1 MAARLLILGC
11 KTMREGVTV
20 SAVFLVGAIALF
32 LAARYVVP
40 PEVFHLQHIVLFLAL
55 VLVILAPVILI
66 STFLL
71 SVIPGAREKLDKC
84 EH

>member
-1 MAARLLILGC
+1 MGTRLLALGC

-20 SAVFLVGAIALF
+20 SAVFFAAAIALF
-32 LAARYVVP
+32 LAAQHVVP
-40 PEVFHLQHIVLFLAL
+40 DIFYLKHIVLLLAL
-55 VLVILAPVILI
+55 VLIILAPIVLI

-71 SVIPGAREKLDKC
+71 SVLPSARDKLDKC

>member
-1 MAARLLILGC
+1 
-11 KTMREGVTV
+11 MREGVAV
-20 SAVFLVGAIALF
+20 SATFLAGAIALF

-40 PEVFHLQHIVLFLAL
+40 ADVLHIQHIVLFLAL
-55 VLVILAPVILI
+55 VLIILAPIVLV

-71 SVIPGAREKLDKC
+71 AVIPGAREKLDKC

>member
-1 MAARLLILGC
+1 
-11 KTMREGVTV
+11 MREGVTV
-20 SAVFLVGAIALF
+20 SAVFLFGAIALF
-32 LAARYVVP
+32 LAAQYVVP
-40 PEVFHLQHIVLFLAL
+40 ADVLHIQQIVLFLAL
-55 VLVILAPVILI
+55 VLIILAPIVLI

>member
-1 MAARLLILGC
+1 MKLLKIGC

-20 SAVFLVGAIALF
+20 SAVFLAGAIALF
-32 LAARYVVP
+32 LAAQHVVP
-40 PEVFHLQHIVLFLAL
+40 EIYNLRHVVLLLAL
-55 VLVILAPVILI
+55 VLIILAPVVLV

-71 SVIPGAREKLDKC
+71 SVLPGARDKLDKC

>member
-1 MAARLLILGC
+1 MGARLLVLGC

-20 SAVFLVGAIALF
+20 SAVFLAAAIALF
-32 LAARYVVP
+32 LAAQHVVP
-40 PEVFHLQHIVLFLAL
+40 DIFYLKHIVLLLAL
-55 VLVILAPVILI
+55 VLIILAPIVLV

-71 SVIPGAREKLDKC
+71 SVLPGARDKLDKC

>member
-1 MAARLLILGC
+1 MAHRLLMLGC
-11 KTMREGVTV
+11 KTLREGVVV
-20 SAVFLVGAIALF
+20 SAIFFTAALLLF
-32 LAARYVVP
+32 AAVRYVVP
-40 PEVFHLQHIVLFLAL
+40 DWAYVQHVVLLLAL
-55 VLVILAPVILI
+55 VLIILAPVVLV